1 MNLNDQQKQTVKKW
15 VDEGK
20 SVSEIQKLISSEFGV
35 DMLYMDV
42 RFLIDDIGAE
52 IPSAAEQP
60 QASAAPDA
68 PQAGAAGGGAEIP
81 TAEAQPTPDAP
92 ISGEV
97 SVSVSPIQRLG
108 SMMSGNVVFSDGGR
122 AEWILDNT
130 GRLGLNPETEGYTP
144 PQQDISVFQ
153 QKLQEAL
160 GFGQ

>member
-52 IPSAAEQP
+52 IPSAAEQQ

-68 PQAGAAGGGAEIP
+68 PQAGAAGGGAEIQ

-97 SVSVSPIQRLG
+97 SVSVSPIQRPG

-130 GRLGLNPETEGYTP
+130 GRLGLNPETEGDTP
-144 PQQDISVFQ
+144 PQQDIPVFQ

>member
-52 IPSAAEQP
+52 IPSAAEQQ
-60 QASAAPDA
+60 QASVAPDA
-68 PQAGAAGGGAEIP
+68 PQGGAAGGAEIP
-81 TAEAQPTPDAP
+81 TAEANPASDAA

-97 SVSVSPIQRLG
+97 SVSVSPIQRPG

-144 PQQDISVFQ
+144 PQQDIPVFQ

>member
-52 IPSAAEQP
+52 IPSAAEQQ

-81 TAEAQPTPDAP
+81 TAETQPAPDAP

-97 SVSVSPIQRLG
+97 SVSVSPIQRPG

-144 PQQDISVFQ
+144 PQQDIPVFQ

>member
-52 IPSAAEQP
+52 IPSAAEQQ
-60 QASAAPDA
+60 QASSAPDA
-68 PQAGAAGGGAEIP
+68 PQAGAAGGAEIP
-81 TAEAQPTPDAP
+81 TAGANPASDAP

-97 SVSVSPIQRLG
+97 SVSVSPIQRPG

-144 PQQDISVFQ
+144 PQQDIPVFQ

>member
-52 IPSAAEQP
+52 IPSAAEQQ

-81 TAEAQPTPDAP
+81 TAEANPASDAP

-97 SVSVSPIQRLG
+97 SVSVSPIQRPG

-144 PQQDISVFQ
+144 PQQDIPVFQ

>member
-52 IPSAAEQP
+52 IPSAAEQH

-68 PQAGAAGGGAEIP
+68 PQAGAAGGAEIP
-81 TAEAQPTPDAP
+81 TAEENPAPDAP

-97 SVSVSPIQRLG
+97 SVSVSPIQRPG
-108 SMMSGNVVFSDGGR
+108 AMMSGNVVFSDGGR

-144 PQQDISVFQ
+144 PQQDIPVFQ